1 MSPVIYNDASEEMYL
16 FLEIQMS
23 EYTDS
28 SLSESGDSFLYTY
41 DVIEEW
47 ILVESGNGTFT
58 LTEVLI

>member
-1 MSPVIYNDASEEMYL
+1 
-16 FLEIQMS
+16 MS